1 MSDRQESAV
10 AAPEAGPPKHD
21 HPVLRRVFRV
31 TLAVGIGVYFVASGA
46 FLGLRYVVLPR
57 IDEFRPR
64 IERAVS
70 DKLHAQL
77 SIGRLSPHW
86 SGMQPGVEV
95 TNLTVRGRDGRIALS
110 VPHATAALSWISL
123 LRLSPA
129 LSSLI
134 VDHPDLV
141 VARAADGSLS
151 VAGIGVA
158 TTHGGNDTFGTWL
171 LKQEAIVLR
180 NGTLRWRDAQHD
192 APELALSGIRLAVLN
207 HGREHKVA
215 LQAPANGTL
224 LLGPLD
230 FRARFTHKPLAPIG
244 KPTNWT
250 GNAYLSTGPVDL
262 QTLGRYLDLPF
273 TAHAGRIDNAI
284 WATFQDG
291 HLRSVM
297 EGDRQAYSPVVS
309 RLKIMS
315 NLDIAEHRIP
325 QDGRMKL
332 MFEGR
337 DIDFRVSILPTQFGE
352 KVVMRILDK
361 TGLKLDFTEM
371 GFEPEAR
378 DLILDAIKKPNG
390 IC

>member
-230 FRARFTHKPLAPIG
+230 SARASRTSRSRRSASRP
-244 KPTNWT
+244 
-250 GNAYLSTGPVDL
+250 TGPA
-262 QTLGRYLDLPF
+262 TRTCPPARS
-273 TAHAGRIDNAI
+273 TCRRSAATSTCRSRPAGRIDNAI

-291 HLRSVM
+291 HLRSAG
-297 EGDRQAYSPVVS
+297 GDLQGADVVLRVRPTQP
-309 RLKIMS
+309 RLEVPTVGFGW
-315 NLDIAEHRIP
+315 DIAL
-325 QDGRMKL
+325 DA
-332 MFEGR
+332 GR
-337 DIDFRVSILPTQFGE
+337 DYTLHLTRFNAELGQPPLPDGTPLARSLALSTLTARYRVPTADQGS
-352 KVVMRILDK
+352 
-361 TGLKLDFTEM
+361 
-371 GFEPEAR
+371 
-378 DLILDAIKKPNG
+378 
-390 IC
+390 C